1 MSCCAYFKGAVI
13 KTKGGVGLFQ
23 ISQKE
28 RLFHLLWQPSALG
41 DNLTM
46 CPPLHPSKKGLSF
59 CFSLGKKIIY
69 LETQLKREFTD
80 LFWKLTCN
88 TTMNSFIINNIIP
101 YAIYSLEDKPI
112 LVHFRKAF
120 PITSLV
126 HSFERRAYYLLLC
139 FENYQGIPYSHTG
152 RVDRGRWTL
161 C

>member
-1 MSCCAYFKGAVI
+1 MSCCAYFKGGVI
-13 KTKGGVGLFQ
+13 KNKGDVGLFQ

-28 RLFHLLWQPSALG
+28 RLFHLLWQPSTLG
-41 DNLTM
+41 NNLTM
-46 CPPLHPSKKGLSF
+46 WPPSHPSKKGLSF
-59 CFSLGKKIIY
+59 PFSLGKKRIY

-80 LFWKLTCN
+80 LFWKLTYD

-101 YAIYSLEDKPI
+101 YAIYSLEDKSI

-120 PITSLV
+120 PITSLG

-139 FENYQGIPYSHTG
+139 FESYQGIPYSHTG

>member
-13 KTKGGVGLFQ
+13 KTKGGAGLFQ

-28 RLFHLLWQPSALG
+28 RIFHLLWQPSALG

-59 CFSLGKKIIY
+59 SFSLGKKIIY

-80 LFWKLTCN
+80 LFWKLPCN
-88 TTMNSFIINNIIP
+88 TTMNSSIINNIIP
-101 YAIYSLEDKPI
+101 YAIYSLEDKPM
-112 LVHFRKAF
+112 LVHFKKVF
-120 PITSLV
+120 PRTSLG
-126 HSFERRAYYLLLC
+126 HSFERAYYLLLC
-139 FENYQGIPYSHTG
+139 FESYQGIFYSHPG